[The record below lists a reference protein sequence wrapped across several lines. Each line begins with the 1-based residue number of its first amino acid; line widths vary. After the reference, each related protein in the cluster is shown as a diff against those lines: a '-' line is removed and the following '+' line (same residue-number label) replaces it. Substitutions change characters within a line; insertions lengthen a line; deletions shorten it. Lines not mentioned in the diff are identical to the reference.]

1 MRGRAGRGQGN
12 PEPSRRSSPRRRSR
26 SGRSGWSCHLRHGH
40 GPQMPTA
47 KDTISKR
54 SDCLAW
60 LPQEA
65 LDTLVQQHRA
75 HLGGNAPALPLPLPE
90 LLQEAEGN
98 PETSSPS
105 RTAGSTMLALA
116 LGESTCSA
124 LRLRGLGLQLKALEA
139 CRVFNAAKIIDR
151 RRRGTLQ
158 FPADIQS
165 LWKGKLLL
173 GKLHP
178 KRSPATYS
186 PGIRTKG
193 SKDPRAIPRCGFC
206 ELCNRLDSSRLFS
219 RTLSSQSSLTVVG
232 KPCSRCTK
240 STSAKAGL
248 HTTIPRLFAK
258 VLPRL
263 RARPLARPSQD
274 HALLPGSQS
283 GSHPHAHIIHEASR
297 GNSKER
303 LKFGSSRHPHMLA
316 SLLGA
321 RAKA

>member
-1 MRGRAGRGQGN
+1 MRSRAGRGRGN

-40 GPQMPTA
+40 GPQPRTQF
-47 KDTISKR
+47 SKP

-75 HLGGNAPALPLPLPE
+75 HFGGNAPALPLPLPE

-139 CRVFNAAKIIDR
+139 CRVFNAAKIIDH

-193 SKDPRAIPRCGFC
+193 SKDPRAIP
-206 ELCNRLDSSRLFS
+206 
-219 RTLSSQSSLTVVG
+219 SLTKAVAGSVSYATILTVQDCSVA
-232 KPCSRCTK
+232 PCRP
-240 STSAKAGL
+240 KA
-248 HTTIPRLFAK
+248 A
-258 VLPRL
+258 
-263 RARPLARPSQD
+263 
-274 HALLPGSQS
+274 
-283 GSHPHAHIIHEASR
+283 
-297 GNSKER
+297 
-303 LKFGSSRHPHMLA
+303 
-316 SLLGA
+316 
-321 RAKA
+321 